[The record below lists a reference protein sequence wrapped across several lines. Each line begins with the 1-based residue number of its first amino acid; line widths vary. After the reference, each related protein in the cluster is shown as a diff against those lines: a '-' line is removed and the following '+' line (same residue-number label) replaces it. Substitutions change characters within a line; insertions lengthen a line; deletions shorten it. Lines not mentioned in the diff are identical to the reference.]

1 MALSDE
7 SLINSLKFLGALVLS
22 TLVALFGTA
31 AVGSPISRALRPHT
45 IAGVL
50 EREWILSIV
59 VAGVLGFFVWRSWKF
74 AASRW
79 VWVLPTVWFGL
90 RFILALTEPSYHS
103 VFVHK
108 NLWTRFS
115 GLECAEGPRA
125 PGCVDWFLF
134 TLRLF
139 VEQHSRSEHGLPRRP
154 IVARLCRVRFLQFN
168 LSDCRC
174 GIGLRDGL
182 RQRGRCPFYLLTPG
196 SRPGLTKV
204 TSLRD
209 SNRVALRASFVLP

>member
-134 TLRLF
+134 TLPF
-139 VEQHSRSEHGLPRRP
+139 VRGAAFS
-154 IVARLCRVRFLQFN
+154 
-168 LSDCRC
+168 
-174 GIGLRDGL
+174 IGAWLA
-182 RQRGRCPFYLLTPG
+182 
-196 SRPGLTKV
+196 S
-204 TSLRD
+204 S
-209 SNRVALRASFVLP
+209 SNRGTVVQSEVSSIQSF